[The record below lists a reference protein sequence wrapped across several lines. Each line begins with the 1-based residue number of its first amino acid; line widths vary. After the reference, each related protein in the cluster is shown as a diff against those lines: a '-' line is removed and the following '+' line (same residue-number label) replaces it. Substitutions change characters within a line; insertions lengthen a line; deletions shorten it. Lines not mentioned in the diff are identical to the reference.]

1 MKITIGQLKYLFDR
15 QRNYMT
21 WINTAMIAY
30 LFFEK
35 VQFKWY
41 YLLVVL
47 CMVLVMTFID
57 AKYILPSEGTY
68 IWNKNPRVKDLFKA
82 IEDKNEK

>member
-15 QRNYMT
+15 QRNYMA
-21 WINTAMIAY
+21 WINTLMIAY

-47 CMVLVMTFID
+47 CMVMVTMFID

-82 IEDKNEK
+82 IEDKKGE